1 MNDNKDF
8 IKFVLKIFDYK
19 IVLNDEFLMK
29 HKRLNYHL
37 SLPIILV
44 LALTFSTFSLSQT
57 KTYTLDEAITQT
69 LQNNRDII
77 VSKMNVKKAGAA
89 VDEAFGYALPSVDL
103 AGSFSRFLKK
113 PKMAFPDFE
122 SLLTNATYSIL
133 FDENVIP
140 RDDNKFKPV
149 KNILQSF
156 SQSNNFSTSITIS
169 QTLFSSTVFR
179 GIGASKIYYDLA
191 QADYKST
198 ISKTVLSVQKTF
210 YGVLLAK
217 EVYDITKASF
227 DNAEANLKD
236 VKASYQQGMVS
247 EFDMLQAEV
256 QVENIR
262 PTVLQMENN
271 LKTAKD
277 GLKLI
282 MGLDQNENIDV
293 NGEFNYD
300 PIDLSNEDGLIDEAM
315 KSNFELKTLDLKKQV
330 DEAFIQLDVANYW
343 PNIAA
348 FGQYAYN
355 GSSDS
360 WKFNTYSSATIGLN
374 FSMNLWQGNRTK
386 NAVQQSTITYE
397 QTSEQLSQLKDATL
411 LNVKAKIQELRR
423 VESLVDAQNQNVD
436 VAQRAYEIAKVRY
449 KEGVGSQIELQ
460 NTDLSLKQARL
471 NRIQSLYSYLTTKY
485 ELDQILGRTDPEYFS
500 YTKVNGN

>member
-1 MNDNKDF
+1 MIQRILGFQFF
-8 IKFVLKIFDYK
+8 IYKIFTLT
-19 IVLNDEFLMK
+19 ILITSI
-29 HKRLNYHL
+29 
-37 SLPIILV
+37 SL
-44 LALTFSTFSLSQT
+44 AQT
-57 KTYTLDEAITQT
+57 NYTLDQAVN
-69 LQNNRDII
+69 LALKNNRDII
-77 VSKMNVKKAGAA
+77 ISDMNVKKAGAA
-89 VDEAFGYALPSVDL
+89 VDQAFGYALPSVDL

-113 PKMAFPDFE
+113 PKMSFPDFQT
-122 SLLTNATYSIL
+122 LLTNATYSIL

-140 RDDNKFKPV
+140 RNDSKFKPV
-149 KNILQSF
+149 NNILQSF
-156 SQSNNFSTSITIS
+156 SQTNNFSTSVTVS

-191 QADYKST
+191 LADYKST

-217 EVYDITKASF
+217 EVYEITKASF

-236 VKASYQQGMVS
+236 VKASYQQGVVS

-256 QVENIR
+256 QLENIR

-271 LKTAKD
+271 LKSAKD

-282 MGLDQNENIDV
+282 LGVDQTDEIDV
-293 NGEFNYD
+293 NGNFAYD
-300 PIDLSNEDGLIDEAM
+300 PIDVSNEDGLIDEAM

-330 DEAFIQLDVANYW
+330 DEAFIQLDVSNYW

-348 FGQYAYN
+348 FGQYSYA
-355 GSSDS
+355 GSSEN
-360 WKFNTYSSATIGLN
+360 WNFNTYSSATIGLN

-397 QTSEQLSQLKDATL
+397 QTAEQLNMLKDATL
-411 LNVKAKIQELRR
+411 LNVKAKIQELKR
-423 VESLVDAQNQNVD
+423 VQSLIEAQNQNVD
-436 VAQRAYEIAKVRY
+436 VAQKAYEIAKVRY

-460 NTDLSLKQARL
+460 NTDLALKLARL
-471 NRIQSLYSYLTTKY
+471 NRIQSLYSYLTTKF
-485 ELDQILGRTDPEYFS
+485 ELDQILGRTNPEYFT
-500 YTKVNGN
+500 YANEYNK

>member
-1 MNDNKDF
+1 MKQKRQVNH
-8 IKFVLKIFDYK
+8 IFLT
-19 IVLNDEFLMK
+19 ILFTLAIIFSSI
-29 HKRLNYHL
+29 
-37 SLPIILV
+37 SL
-44 LALTFSTFSLSQT
+44 AQT
-57 KTYTLDEAITQT
+57 ETYTLDEAIN
-69 LQNNRDII
+69 LALKNNRDITI
-77 VSKMNVKKAGAA
+77 SKMNVKKAGAA

-103 AGSFSRFLKK
+103 AGSFSRLLKK

-140 RDDNKFKPV
+140 RDDNKFRPV
-149 KNILQSF
+149 NSILQSF
-156 SQSNNFSTSITIS
+156 AQTNNFTTSVTVS
-169 QTLFSSTVFR
+169 QTLFSSAVFR
-179 GIGASKIYYDLA
+179 GIGASKIYYNLSE
-191 QADYKST
+191 ADYKST
-198 ISKTVLSVQKTF
+198 ISRTVLSVQKTF

-236 VKASYQQGMVS
+236 VKASYEQGMVS

-282 MGLDQNENIDV
+282 IGIDQNEDIDV
-293 NGEFNYD
+293 SGEFTYD

-315 KSNFELKTLDLKKQV
+315 KSNFELKTLDLKRQV

-355 GSSDS
+355 GSADN
-360 WKFNTYSSATIGLN
+360 WNFNTYSSATIGLN

-397 QTSEQLSQLKDATL
+397 QTSEQLNQLKDATL

-423 VESLVDAQNQNVD
+423 VQSLVKAQNQNVE
-436 VAQRAYEIAKVRY
+436 VAERSYEIAKVRY

-460 NTDLSLKQARL
+460 NTDLALKQARL

-485 ELDQILGRTDPEYFS
+485 ELDQILGRTNLDYFS

>member
-1 MNDNKDF
+1 
-8 IKFVLKIFDYK
+8 
-19 IVLNDEFLMK
+19 
-29 HKRLNYHL
+29 
-37 SLPIILV
+37 
-44 LALTFSTFSLSQT
+44 
-57 KTYTLDEAITQT
+57 
-69 LQNNRDII
+69 
-77 VSKMNVKKAGAA
+77 MNVKKAGAA
-89 VDEAFGYALPSVDL
+89 VDQAFGYALPSVDL
-103 AGSFSRFLKK
+103 AGSFSRYLKK
-113 PKMAFPDFE
+113 PKMSFPDFQT
-122 SLLTNATYSIL
+122 LLTNATYSIL

-140 RDDNKFKPV
+140 RNDNKFKPV
-149 KNILQSF
+149 NNILQSF
-156 SQSNNFSTSITIS
+156 SQTNNFSTSVTVS

-179 GIGASKIYYDLA
+179 GIGASRIYYDLA

-217 EVYDITKASF
+217 EVYEITKASF

-236 VKASYQQGMVS
+236 VKAAYQQGVVS

-271 LKTAKD
+271 LKSAKD

-282 MGLDQNENIDV
+282 LGVDQTDEIDV
-293 NGEFNYD
+293 SGNFAYD
-300 PIDLSNEDGLIDEAM
+300 PIDVSNEDGIIDEAM

-348 FGQYAYN
+348 FGQYSYA
-355 GSSDS
+355 GSSDN
-360 WKFNTYSSATIGLN
+360 WQFNTYTSSTIGLN

-397 QTSEQLSQLKDATL
+397 QTAEQLNMLKDATL
-411 LNVKAKIQELRR
+411 LNVKAKIQELKR
-423 VESLVDAQNQNVD
+423 VQSLIEAQNQNVD
-436 VAQRAYEIAKVRY
+436 VAQKAYEIAKVRY
-449 KEGVGSQIELQ
+449 KEGVGSQMELQ
-460 NTDLSLKQARL
+460 NTDLALKQARL
-471 NRIQSLYSYLTTKY
+471 NRIQSLYSYLTTKF
-485 ELDQILGRTDPEYFS
+485 ELDQILGRTNPEYFT
-500 YTKVNGN
+500 YANEYNK